1 MKDNVRI
8 GLFGIGLNTYWGQFE
23 GLLDRLEGYRLRIAE
38 RLGGMQA
45 EIVDAGMVDDPT
57 KAEAAADRLKA
68 NDVELV
74 FLYISTY
81 ALSSTVLPVVQRL
94 DVPVIILNL
103 QPTAAIDYD
112 TLNAMGDRGRMTGEW
127 LAHCQACS
135 VPEVACVF
143 NRLGLRYEIVTGYL
157 EDPTAWQEIEGWVE
171 AARVAHALR
180 HNRMGVLGHYYCGM
194 LDVYTDLTRMAGAF
208 GTHFELLEMCQ
219 LKALRDQVTKEEV
232 AAKLEEFRTT
242 FDVSPECEPQELE
255 RAALTSVALDKL
267 VAQNDLGSMA
277 YYYEGVNGND
287 YENIVTSVIAGNTL
301 LTGRNIPVAGE
312 CEVKNAQAMKIM
324 AEFGAGWNARSYA
337 NKEVLNPWNTSRTAG
352 TCGGGAAV
360 SARLTPAALVLDVG
374 GNALSSASYCG
385 VSCLKPTYGFIS
397 RHGTVSVCPSIEQ
410 LCIMARSCLDIA
422 LIAEKLLHGS
432 KLDSTCVPS
441 ERYMELY
448 KYMPVRLNLF
458 KIGLASNWL
467 EKADKQMRMAVLKAV

>member
-1 MKDNVRI
+1 MNIHDELFSGSIFQLSAYVRK
-8 GLFGIGLNTYWGQFE
+8 
-23 GLLDRLEGYRLRIAE
+23 GLLSPVEMASLWCKHAAEKDKYNCFAGISPEG
-38 RLGGMQA
+38 
-45 EIVDAGMVDDPT
+45 T
-57 KAEAAADRLKA
+57 
-68 NDVELV
+68 
-74 FLYISTY
+74 
-81 ALSSTVLPVVQRL
+81 VVQAFKGS
-94 DVPVIILNL
+94 PLNSH
-103 QPTAAIDYD
+103 I
-112 TLNAMGDRGRMTGEW
+112 
-127 LAHCQACS
+127 
-135 VPEVACVF
+135 
-143 NRLGLRYEIVTGYL
+143 LGLPYAVSDNICLKEQNITCASGAFNYKAPFDAECVKDMRQAG
-157 EDPTAWQEIEGWVE
+157 
-171 AARVAHALR
+171 AA
-180 HNRMGVLGHYYCGM
+180 VLGR
-194 LDVYTDLTRMAGAF
+194 L
-208 GTHFELLEMCQ
+208 
-219 LKALRDQVTKEEV
+219 
-232 AAKLEEFRTT
+232 
-242 FDVSPECEPQELE
+242 
-255 RAALTSVALDKL
+255 
-267 VAQNDLGSMA
+267 N
-277 YYYEGVNGND
+277 
-287 YENIVTSVIAGNTL
+287 
-301 LTGRNIPVAGE
+301 
-312 CEVKNAQAMKIM
+312 M

-467 EKADKQMRMAVLKAV
+467 EKADKQMQLAVLKAVEVFKMMGARIEEIEVPLNPLAYECVRVISCVEGMQDMLIRGQIDRLSRETQKSIILKNILITQKQGIYFKKARSVRENICRNLEQTLSDVDALICPGGYSFAPELGGNYKQDALFTAIPALTGLPALSLPCGFSQDMPLGMMILGRGHSENMLLALGNEFERASKLNLISPPLLRGEIK